1 MKKTIGMIII
11 FFIIFTGCAKQELVD
26 EAIIAQHTLINFFN
40 NLNEWKFTEALKYF
54 TINKKTRESLDIY
67 NPDRKIEHI
76 NIIENYCQATLTCL
90 PVIIV
95 WTTKIDDN
103 KTYTSGFMGEGE
115 EYTEVIDNVEYTY
128 TKVLGTW
135 IKDSEELTEED
146 DETIAEDEYAELFNA
161 DNYEYDKEIDKYV
174 LKEGVKTTF
183 MEGMQATTLTLE
195 LTDNGCVFI
204 GKVNSDGVL
213 MPITITMKD
222 LNNTEIVL
230 PTV

>member
-1 MKKTIGMIII
+1 MKKKLINLISVS
-11 FFIIFTGCAKQELVD
+11 C
-26 EAIIAQHTLINFFN
+26 IIALLAVVLIGCNSTKKID
-40 NLNEWKFTEALKYF
+40 KFYDKLSECDSV
-54 TINKKTRESLDIY
+54 TIDIEMEM
-67 NPDRKIEHI
+67 PIFGT
-76 NIIENYCQATLTCL
+76 A
-90 PVIIV
+90 VV
-95 WTTKIDDN
+95 TTKIDDN